1 MQSGLHRLKNGTAP
15 RDRLVRGRGSG
26 AAWDLRKAQPYECY
40 SELDFDIPI
49 GKNGD
54 NYDRYCIRMEEMR
67 QSVRIMKQCLEK
79 LRLPEG
85 RGPIAVRDNKI
96 VPPPRAEMKRSMEAT
111 IPSSLLYFKSEPSGE
126 GWPTR
131 AGERPAPWTLP
142 QNLIDEARAL
152 ADGRIPLPEPER
164 VPWDVLIA
172 QAVNWDIPERLA
184 A

>member
-1 MQSGLHRLKNGTAP
+1 MDVLGRLRRVVCSIT
-15 RDRLVRGRGSG
+15 S
-26 AAWDLRKAQPYECY
+26 
-40 SELDFDIPI
+40 
-49 GKNGD
+49 
-54 NYDRYCIRMEEMR
+54 
-67 QSVRIMKQCLEK
+67 
-79 LRLPEG
+79 
-85 RGPIAVRDNKI
+85 
-96 VPPPRAEMKRSMEAT
+96 RAS
-111 IPSSLLYFKSEPSGE
+111 PSGE

>member
-1 MQSGLHRLKNGTAP
+1 MRRNLLEHRQPFAGDS
-15 RDRLVRGRGSG
+15 RFEQ
-26 AAWDLRKAQPYECY
+26 RKA
-40 SELDFDIPI
+40 
-49 GKNGD
+49 GKIAARSG
-54 NYDRYCIRMEEMR
+54 
-67 QSVRIMKQCLEK
+67 QA
-79 LRLPEG
+79 
-85 RGPIAVRDNKI
+85 RGES
-96 VPPPRAEMKRSMEAT
+96 RAT
-111 IPSSLLYFKSEPSGE
+111 SSLLYFKSEPSGE

-152 ADGRIPLPEPER
+152 ADGRIPLPEPKR

>member
-1 MQSGLHRLKNGTAP
+1 
-15 RDRLVRGRGSG
+15 
-26 AAWDLRKAQPYECY
+26 
-40 SELDFDIPI
+40 
-49 GKNGD
+49 
-54 NYDRYCIRMEEMR
+54 
-67 QSVRIMKQCLEK
+67 
-79 LRLPEG
+79 
-85 RGPIAVRDNKI
+85 
-96 VPPPRAEMKRSMEAT
+96 MEAPLLVMHNNVSGSIGFPLRPRNRAIESARST
-111 IPSSLLYFKSEPSGE
+111 NAKNFEAPSRRVRWRVGFTDRTDTERRSAQLGGPPVFRRTLLYFKSEPSGE

>member
-1 MQSGLHRLKNGTAP
+1 MNKSAKVV
-15 RDRLVRGRGSG
+15 LVTLMGS
-26 AAWDLRKAQPYECY
+26 
-40 SELDFDIPI
+40 
-49 GKNGD
+49 
-54 NYDRYCIRMEEMR
+54 RYR
-67 QSVRIMKQCLEK
+67 QEQV
-79 LRLPEG
+79 
-85 RGPIAVRDNKI
+85 
-96 VPPPRAEMKRSMEAT
+96 
-111 IPSSLLYFKSEPSGE
+111 PSSLLYFKSESSGE

>member
-1 MQSGLHRLKNGTAP
+1 MGGRQSGSLGSRHAIPATCSS
-15 RDRLVRGRGSG
+15 RD
-26 AAWDLRKAQPYECY
+26 Y
-40 SELDFDIPI
+40 
-49 GKNGD
+49 
-54 NYDRYCIRMEEMR
+54 
-67 QSVRIMKQCLEK
+67 
-79 LRLPEG
+79 
-85 RGPIAVRDNKI
+85 
-96 VPPPRAEMKRSMEAT
+96 AEAGGLMSC
-111 IPSSLLYFKSEPSGE
+111 SEPSGE

>member
-1 MQSGLHRLKNGTAP
+1 MRYGRRSGTAP
-15 RDRLVRGRGSG
+15 TRFRSISECVAKVFLHRRSKILRAGNKRLSG
-26 AAWDLRKAQPYECY
+26 
-40 SELDFDIPI
+40 
-49 GKNGD
+49 
-54 NYDRYCIRMEEMR
+54 
-67 QSVRIMKQCLEK
+67 
-79 LRLPEG
+79 
-85 RGPIAVRDNKI
+85 
-96 VPPPRAEMKRSMEAT
+96 T
-111 IPSSLLYFKSEPSGE
+111 SLLYFKSEPSGE

-142 QNLIDEARAL
+142 QNLIDEARVL

>member
-1 MQSGLHRLKNGTAP
+1 MSPLVQKLGCPGRTHTRPDRALQRTLFMFQVATLTWRSKNSTLF
-15 RDRLVRGRGSG
+15 DHLVGGGEQRV
-26 AAWDLRKAQPYECY
+26 
-40 SELDFDIPI
+40 
-49 GKNGD
+49 
-54 NYDRYCIRMEEMR
+54 RYVEP
-67 QSVRIMKQCLEK
+67 L
-79 LRLPEG
+79 
-85 RGPIAVRDNKI
+85 
-96 VPPPRAEMKRSMEAT
+96 
-111 IPSSLLYFKSEPSGE
+111 PSGE

-142 QNLIDEARAL
+142 QNLIDEARVL

>member
-1 MQSGLHRLKNGTAP
+1 MSENDTENRADYVDLLFRSGHPSQAALEHA
-15 RDRLVRGRGSG
+15 DRGRGH
-26 AAWDLRKAQPYECY
+26 LP
-40 SELDFDIPI
+40 SEASSMM
-49 GKNGD
+49 GS
-54 NYDRYCIRMEEMR
+54 RYR
-67 QSVRIMKQCLEK
+67 QEQV
-79 LRLPEG
+79 
-85 RGPIAVRDNKI
+85 
-96 VPPPRAEMKRSMEAT
+96 
-111 IPSSLLYFKSEPSGE
+111 PSSLLYFKSEPSGE

-152 ADGRIPLPEPER
+152 AGGRIPLPEPER

>member
-1 MQSGLHRLKNGTAP
+1 MSRSERPLGDLDHGRCVPGPLE
-15 RDRLVRGRGSG
+15 RDD
-26 AAWDLRKAQPYECY
+26 DLRVGDQERAQ
-40 SELDFDIPI
+40 
-49 GKNGD
+49 
-54 NYDRYCIRMEEMR
+54 R
-67 QSVRIMKQCLEK
+67 
-79 LRLPEG
+79 
-85 RGPIAVRDNKI
+85 RGLA
-96 VPPPRAEMKRSMEAT
+96 
-111 IPSSLLYFKSEPSGE
+111 
-126 GWPTR
+126 TR

>member
-1 MQSGLHRLKNGTAP
+1 MEEPVARKPLRSRRAPSTSCYRCGTVSTFISRYGERPPSCPALQ
-15 RDRLVRGRGSG
+15 RDPSERRWRRPGRGGRRPSG
-26 AAWDLRKAQPYECY
+26 HPSQAALVHADC
-40 SELDFDIPI
+40 
-49 GKNGD
+49 
-54 NYDRYCIRMEEMR
+54 
-67 QSVRIMKQCLEK
+67 
-79 LRLPEG
+79 G
-85 RGPIAVRDNKI
+85 RGHLPSEDRQEQV
-96 VPPPRAEMKRSMEAT
+96 
-111 IPSSLLYFKSEPSGE
+111 PSSLLYFKSEPSGE

-142 QNLIDEARAL
+142 QNLIDEARVL

>member
-1 MQSGLHRLKNGTAP
+1 MLAHR
-15 RDRLVRGRGSG
+15 
-26 AAWDLRKAQPYECY
+26 
-40 SELDFDIPI
+40 FDASTCSS
-49 GKNGD
+49 
-54 NYDRYCIRMEEMR
+54 R
-67 QSVRIMKQCLEK
+67 
-79 LRLPEG
+79 
-85 RGPIAVRDNKI
+85 I
-96 VPPPRAEMKRSMEAT
+96 VPDEMLANHKTRDAAVGRKCNVRHGNTGEPSEASST
-111 IPSSLLYFKSEPSGE
+111 MGSRYRQEQVPSSLLYFKSEPSGE

>member
-1 MQSGLHRLKNGTAP
+1 RSPAEAIAAIDVCVVPTLTFEQLFAFLVLGHGRRQLLWFAVTRNPTAEWLAQQRSGVPVEHGAHLP
-15 RDRLVRGRGSG
+15 SEDRQEQ
-26 AAWDLRKAQPYECY
+26 D
-40 SELDFDIPI
+40 
-49 GKNGD
+49 
-54 NYDRYCIRMEEMR
+54 
-67 QSVRIMKQCLEK
+67 
-79 LRLPEG
+79 
-85 RGPIAVRDNKI
+85 
-96 VPPPRAEMKRSMEAT
+96 
-111 IPSSLLYFKSEPSGE
+111 PSSLLYFKSEPSGE

-142 QNLIDEARAL
+142 QNLIDEARVL

>member
-1 MQSGLHRLKNGTAP
+1 MASPRRPQPAPFLRPRHLTPRPGGDRSGRLLCRFQKRAEIFEFRDQSVLDGDHA
-15 RDRLVRGRGSG
+15 GRGGRRPSG
-26 AAWDLRKAQPYECY
+26 HPSQAALVHADC
-40 SELDFDIPI
+40 
-49 GKNGD
+49 
-54 NYDRYCIRMEEMR
+54 
-67 QSVRIMKQCLEK
+67 
-79 LRLPEG
+79 G
-85 RGPIAVRDNKI
+85 RGHLPSEDRQEQV
-96 VPPPRAEMKRSMEAT
+96 
-111 IPSSLLYFKSEPSGE
+111 PSSLLYFKSEPSGE